1 MMYKDSEV
9 MTVLQSIEKSL
20 KRIAT
25 ALEYIEGKIQ

>member
-1 MMYKDSEV
+1 MYKDSDI
-9 MTVLQSIEKSL
+9 MTILQSIDKSL